1 MQRATSITLEDI
13 ERIAEEANSTE
24 PNINGAC
31 RSFCARLIGH
41 IEFHSPAYAASVAGL
56 LYMPHVIQTDAERA
70 A

>member
-56 LYMPHVIQTDAERA
+56 LRMPHVLSVEGEA